1 MTGKSDKEKR
11 FLDITACYKE
21 VLAKVCWL
29 YVSPG
34 ASFDDLYQEVLI
46 NIWQGMDSF
55 RGETKISTWLYR
67 TAINTCISWHRHN
80 DRHSAG
86 AVMRLEDMASD
97 PADGQPSAAMI
108 ENYRELYSLISRL
121 GPLDKAII
129 TLWLDEKSYDEMA
142 AIMGMT
148 PGNVAVRLHRIK
160 EKLSKMAAS

>member
-1 MTGKSDKEKR
+1 
-11 FLDITACYKE
+11 
-21 VLAKVCWL
+21 
-29 YVSPG
+29 
-34 ASFDDLYQEVLI
+34 
-46 NIWQGMDSF
+46 
-55 RGETKISTWLYR
+55 
-67 TAINTCISWHRHN
+67 
-80 DRHSAG
+80 
-86 AVMRLEDMASD
+86 
-97 PADGQPSAAMI
+97 MI